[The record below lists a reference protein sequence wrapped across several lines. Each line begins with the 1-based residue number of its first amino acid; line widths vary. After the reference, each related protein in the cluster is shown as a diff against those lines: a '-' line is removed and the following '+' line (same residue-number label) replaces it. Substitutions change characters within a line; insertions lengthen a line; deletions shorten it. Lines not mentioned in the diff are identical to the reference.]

1 MNRQSRSS
9 NSPRKTVRRVT
20 RAAAKPATAA
30 PAPAPA
36 GNQPAATRSGPIPR
50 HELNAWTPELGRF
63 IEHITDGPT
72 RHVGWGTGSAFE
84 YFHARHPLKLAY
96 SVDNEPTK
104 WGTERNG
111 VPIVG
116 PDTLRSEDPL
126 RTLVV
131 VYSMAWREILPQ
143 LSRMGFQRAV
153 PAGALFGLL
162 ADPAGRD
169 RLARADTLSRRQ
181 VTRRPLTRRAI
192 VVQGPIVPEVTRY
205 ALSVTSAQH
214 PRDLIV
220 LSTWRETPED
230 LLADVAPHV
239 DEIVL
244 NDAPAV
250 PGIQHR
256 NYQLVSTRA
265 GLECARAAGATEV
278 LKTRTDGVHVSPVL
292 FDAAAAL
299 AQRFAPS
306 AARALGLHGRI
317 IVPQSFTRTYV
328 PYHASD
334 LMMLGSIEDLLAFWS
349 SPLDL
354 RAGTAR
360 DFYPATVS
368 LCDVALDG
376 RAPESYF
383 GVHYC
388 RHVGRPVRGTVHD
401 SWAYYR
407 DLFTVVDN
415 DWFGLLWLK
424 NVSMPEARLK
434 GGPRRLV
441 DHRFWRRLVAGRS
454 ELRAIV
460 PELDPRTTTFQTFYE
475 ALP

>member
-1 MNRQSRSS
+1 MSRQSRSS
-9 NSPRKTVRRVT
+9 HSPRKTVRRVT
-20 RAAAKPATAA
+20 PAAAK
-30 PAPAPA
+30 
-36 GNQPAATRSGPIPR
+36 PAATRSGPIPR

-96 SVDNEPTK
+96 SVDNEPTR
-104 WGTERNG
+104 WGTERSG

-116 PDTLRSEDPL
+116 PDTLRSEDPS

-131 VYSMAWREILPQ
+131 VYSMAWRDILPQ

-169 RLARADTLSRRQ
+169 RLARADALSRRQ
-181 VTRRPLTRRAI
+181 VTRRPSPRRAI

-265 GLECARAAGATEV
+265 GLECARAAGAKDV

-349 SPLDL
+349 APLDL
-354 RAGTAR
+354 RPAPRGISIRPPSRCATSPWMEGRRKATSVSTTA
-360 DFYPATVS
+360 ATS
-368 LCDVALDG
+368 
-376 RAPESYF
+376 
-383 GVHYC
+383 
-388 RHVGRPVRGTVHD
+388 
-401 SWAYYR
+401 
-407 DLFTVVDN
+407 
-415 DWFGLLWLK
+415 
-424 NVSMPEARLK
+424 
-434 GGPRRLV
+434 
-441 DHRFWRRLVAGRS
+441 AGRFV
-454 ELRAIV
+454 EPCTTAGPTTAISS
-460 PELDPRTTTFQTFYE
+460 PWSTTTGSGCSG
-475 ALP
+475 